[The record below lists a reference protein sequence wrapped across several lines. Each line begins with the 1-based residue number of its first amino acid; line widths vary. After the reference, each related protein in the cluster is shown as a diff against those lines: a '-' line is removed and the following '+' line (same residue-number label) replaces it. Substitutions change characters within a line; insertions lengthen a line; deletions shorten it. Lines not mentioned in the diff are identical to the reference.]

1 MVCFVDDTC
10 NESISLHKFLAH
22 KEMTFLEFSC
32 LDSVD
37 EVTAVVAAVVDA
49 AVAVATGFFA
59 KASSLESVAVGA
71 AVAYAGAV
79 AAARGSVEQQ
89 QQQQLEGLQLCLV
102 HPLIQGLDN
111 FESAL
116 SAATNDVVVAAAA
129 AARRLMN
136 LNSVAPS

>member
-1 MVCFVDDTC
+1 VVCFVDDTC

-37 EVTAVVAAVVDA
+37 EVTAVVVDA
-49 AVAVATGFFA
+49 AVAVAATGFFA
-59 KASSLESVAVGA
+59 KASSLESVVVGA

-79 AAARGSVEQQ
+79 AAARGSVE

>member
-1 MVCFVDDTC
+1 
-10 NESISLHKFLAH
+10 
-22 KEMTFLEFSC
+22 MTFLEFSC
-32 LDSVD
+32 LNSVD
-37 EVTAVVAAVVDA
+37 EVTAVVAAAVAAVVDA

-59 KASSLESVAVGA
+59 KASSLESVVVGA

-79 AAARGSVEQQ
+79 AAARGSVE

-116 SAATNDVVVAAAA
+116 SAATNDVVVVAAA

-136 LNSVAPS
+136 LNFVAPS